1 MDYGYPESIEKVTN
15 DLEDQLIEL
24 YAKIGRKMQEIQLKK
39 EQEQNQKDLIEKKSK
54 S

>member
-1 MDYGYPESIEKVTN
+1 MDYGYPGSIEKITN

-24 YAKIGRKMQEIQLKK
+24 YAKIGRKIQEIQSKK
-39 EQEQNQKDLIEKKSK
+39 EQEQKEKDLNEKKSK